1 MTGSVDPDTFDRM
14 VLERGLSIS
23 ALAKES
29 GVSRTTLA
37 IARSGGRVDIQ
48 TLIKLAETFQRIPV
62 RPDIGAL
69 LAS

>member
-1 MTGSVDPDTFDRM
+1 MTGSVDPTTFDRM
-14 VLERGLSIS
+14 VLERGLSIH

-29 GVSRTTLA
+29 GLSKGTLA
-37 IARSGGRVDIQ
+37 SVRAGNSVDMK
-48 TLIKLAETFQRIPV
+48 TLIKLAETFKRIPV

>member
-1 MTGSVDPDTFDRM
+1 MTGSVDPQVFDRM
-14 VLERGLSIS
+14 VLERGLSIG

-29 GVSRTTLA
+29 GFSKGTLA
-37 IARSGGRVDIQ
+37 KVRAGEAVDIK
-48 TLIKLAETFQRIPV
+48 TLIRLAETFKRIPV